1 MDRNC
6 DIVMKGGIT
15 SGVVYPAA
23 VVEIAKK
30 FAFKNIGGT
39 SAGAIAAALTAAAER
54 RRARDG
60 STAGFER
67 LGQVPDWL
75 AADNHL
81 FRLFVPNA
89 GTSSLFKTVV
99 GLFGRTTIKP
109 AVVAKVARLTWA
121 FPLASIVGAIPGI
134 AFLVTV
140 IRTWSYTSWWLLLIG
155 FAFALFTI
163 VAGVGIAA
171 AVALYLDVTKKL
183 PNNFF
188 GMVTGIDD
196 ANRANDVALCTW
208 LANEMELTAGLD
220 TTLMPRAPLTFGMLW
235 DARRDPAQPGAVDKP
250 DTPDVNLEMIT
261 TNVTWG
267 RPYDFPVATDVF
279 FFDPDEMR
287 RFFPDYVVDWMVA
300 HQRPPKDPTEAAHF
314 KAYAPRLPLPVAG
327 DLPVIVATRMS
338 LAFPIL
344 LSAVPLW
351 ISDFTVPASAG
362 AVRKLEHCW
371 FSDGGIS
378 SNFPI
383 TLFDSPL
390 PRWPTFAINLAPFP
404 VGHPRDKNNET
415 NNVYMPKTNQAAR
428 LMAVNPVVG
437 LTDFLMA
444 IANAMQ
450 NWNDNTQTVL
460 PGYRDRIVTV
470 FLDDDEGGLNLDMPP
485 DILARLRARGAA
497 AGTLIASHFEAPSI
511 LGSDVGMNWENHR
524 WLRLRST
531 MGALK
536 DYLSHLAFGW
546 DNPEPPDVTY
556 RQLIE
561 ATTGLPTQHYPLP
574 SADRPTVSSIGQQL
588 DATGTQMASTSSLDT
603 NLPHPSPRLV
613 ARASLES

>member
-1 MDRNC
+1 MSRNC

-23 VVEIAKK
+23 VVEISKK
-30 FAFKNIGGT
+30 FTFKNIGGT

-60 STAGFER
+60 SNAGFDR
-67 LGQVPDWL
+67 LAQVPDWL

-81 FRLFVPNA
+81 FNVFVPNS
-89 GTSSLFKTVV
+89 GTKALFRTVV
-99 GLFGRTTIKP
+99 GLFGRTSIRP
-109 AVVAKVARLTWA
+109 AALAKAARLAWA
-121 FPLASIVGAIPGI
+121 FPIASVIGAIPGI

-140 IRTWSYTSWWLLLIG
+140 IRTWTYTSWWLLLIG
-155 FAFALFTI
+155 FLFALFTI
-163 VAGVGIAA
+163 VAGAGIAA
-171 AVALYLDVTKKL
+171 VIALYLDVTKCL
-183 PNNFF
+183 PKNFF
-188 GMVTGIDD
+188 GMVTGVDD
-196 ANRANDVALCTW
+196 ANPANEVALSTW

-220 TTLMPRAPLTFGMLW
+220 PSVAPRTPLTFGMLW
-235 DARRDPAQPGAVDKP
+235 DAKRDTTQPGLDKIS
-250 DTPDVNLEMIT
+250 DVPDVNLEMIT

-267 RPYDFPVATDVF
+267 RPYDFPVTTNVF

-287 RFFPDYVVDWMVA
+287 CFFPGYVVDWMVA
-300 HQRPPKDPTEAAHF
+300 RQRKPKPDEVERF
-314 KAYAPRLPLPVAG
+314 KSYLPRLPLPIAA

-351 ISDFTVPASAG
+351 VGDFSNLPPDGTP
-362 AVRKLEHCW
+362 KLEHCW

-378 SNFPI
+378 SNFPV

-404 VGHPRDKNNET
+404 PNHPRDPKDESK
-415 NNVYMPKTNQAAR
+415 NVYMPESNSAAR
-428 LMAVNPVVG
+428 LMAFNRFTG
-437 LTDFLMA
+437 LTGFLSA
-444 IANAMQ
+444 IGNAMQ

-470 FLDDDEGGLNLDMPP
+470 FLDSDEGGLNLDMPP
-485 DILARLRARGAA
+485 DVLARLRARGVA
-497 AGTLIASHFEAPSI
+497 AGTMIASHFEAPSV
-511 LGSDVGMNWENHR
+511 LGPDLGMNWENHR

-536 DYLSHLAFGW
+536 DYLSHLAHGLN
-546 DNPEPPDVTY
+546 NPEPPDVTY
-556 RQLIE
+556 DQLIE
-561 ATTGLPTQHYPLP
+561 ATTGLPTKHYPLP
-574 SADRPTVSSIGQQL
+574 EADRTTVSHIADHLG
-588 DATGTQMASTSSLDT
+588 ATGTQMEATPSIDSA
-603 NLPHPSPRLV
+603 LPKPSPRLV
-613 ARASLES
+613 ARSSLQS